1 SGFQSGYA
9 QFSAYVLSG
18 GEEPTYTFVNVPAGD
33 YTVGVQAVSY
43 SYVASEFA
51 TAEVSAYDALN
62 KVNVDI
68 KAIIKGNN
76 LIVKAADMET
86 VNVYSV
92 DGIQVASGMA
102 NTPIQLNGKG
112 LYLVKVGN
120 QVIKITK

>member
-1 SGFQSGYA
+1 
-9 QFSAYVLSG
+9 
-18 GEEPTYTFVNVPAGD
+18 
-33 YTVGVQAVSY
+33 
-43 SYVASEFA
+43 
-51 TAEVSAYDALN
+51 
-62 KVNVDI
+62 
-68 KAIIKGNN
+68 
-76 LIVKAADMET
+76 MET